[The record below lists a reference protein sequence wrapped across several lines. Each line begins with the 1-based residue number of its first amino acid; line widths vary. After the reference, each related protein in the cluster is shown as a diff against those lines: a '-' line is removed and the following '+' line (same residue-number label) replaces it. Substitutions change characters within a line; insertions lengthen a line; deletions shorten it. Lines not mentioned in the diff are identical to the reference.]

1 MPGLAFQGRW
11 RMGLRHIDF
20 SGRSRHIAR
29 LPGIALVRFDFP
41 VLICDVGGT
50 NIRLALG
57 DRHAKTTAA
66 LHLRT
71 GDFADFS
78 EAIEA
83 ALPHWTERP
92 LSAIACGAGPL
103 DGRRLKL
110 TNAAWLIDG
119 PRVAVDL
126 RFGQGL
132 LLNDFEAQALSLP
145 AIRPE
150 WTMPIGPAEEPQDG
164 LRLILGPGTGLG
176 IGALLRAGQQ
186 FVPLSS
192 EACHIDFGP
201 VEAEEFALW
210 PHLERAHGR
219 ITSESLLS
227 GPGLVRLHQARLSQ
241 LDQNRPDIDGFRIVD
256 VAHGDAGSQEAAT
269 VRLFLRI
276 LARFA
281 GDMAITFLAKG
292 GVTLAGGILPRMRG
306 LIDAKEF
313 RRAFE
318 AKAPVAALARSIPIR
333 LVVKPDTVLA
343 GLAAIAAQPERYA
356 IDYASR
362 AWRGL

>member
-1 MPGLAFQGRW
+1 MAF
-11 RMGLRHIDF
+11 L
-20 SGRSRHIAR
+20 
-29 LPGIALVRFDFP
+29 RFDFP

-50 NIRLALG
+50 NTRLALG
-57 DRHAKTTAA
+57 DRHGQTTAA

-71 GDFADFS
+71 GDFAHLS
-78 EAIEA
+78 QAIETT
-83 ALPHWTERP
+83 LPHWNERP
-92 LSAIACGAGPL
+92 RGVIACGAGPL
-103 DGRRLKL
+103 DGRSLKL
-110 TNAAWLIDG
+110 TNAAWRIDG
-119 PRVAVDL
+119 PRVAADLDL
-126 RFGQGL
+126 RQGL

-150 WTMPIGPAEEPQDG
+150 WTMPIGPTGDPPEG

-176 IGALLRAGQQ
+176 VGALLQTGRKY
-186 FVPLSS
+186 VPLSS

-219 ITSESLLS
+219 ITAESLLS
-227 GPGLVRLHQARLSQ
+227 GPGLVRLHQARIIQQGL
-241 LDQNRPDIDGFRIVD
+241 LRPIVNGSTIVD
-256 VAHGDAGSQEAAT
+256 TANADAESAEAAS

-292 GVTLAGGILPRMRG
+292 GVTLAGGIVPRMRG
-306 LIDAKEF
+306 LIDAGEF

-318 AKAPVAALARSIPIR
+318 AKAPVAALARSIKIR
-333 LVVKPDTVLA
+333 LVVEPDTVIA
-343 GLAAIAAQPERYA
+343 GLAAIAARPDLYA

-362 AWRGL
+362 AWRPL